1 MCDCQCQDEPRK
13 RKRRFGVLGMLVQ
26 LMLLYMILV
35 FGGGTLIRTGNPI
48 AVEAG
53 MLIHTVTF
61 VEPSIR
67 WADAMG
73 SPLLAGGLRT
83 LADGV
88 DLGWVT

>member
-1 MCDCQCQDEPRK
+1 
-13 RKRRFGVLGMLVQ
+13 MLFQ
-26 LMLLYMILV
+26 LALLYALLV

-53 MLIHTVTF
+53 LLLHTVTF

-67 WADAMG
+67 WAENSGHDA
-73 SPLLAGGLRT
+73 LAGGLRT

-88 DLGWVT
+88 NLKGLT